1 LKLHDALKYVQVLTV
16 EILAAV
22 SEMPA
27 VRYLGFQADWRE
39 VEAVGCQKSNFNI
52 HKLADNPN
60 IILLDVRGYGYG
72 ISPPLRVI

>member
-1 LKLHDALKYVQVLTV
+1 
-16 EILAAV
+16 
-22 SEMPA
+22 MPA